1 MKSLTGKT
9 AWITGA
15 SSGIGAATAR
25 AFSQA
30 GARVLLSARRA
41 DRLEALKDE
50 LPLAEVLP
58 LDVCNASEILDAVGD
73 RELDLVV
80 ACAGLARG
88 LDLIQEGKPEDWSVT
103 IDTNIKGVLHAI
115 HGSLPGMLRRGQG
128 DLVLVGSVAG
138 RQVYPG
144 GNVYN
149 ASKYG
154 VRAIYEALRLD
165 AGGKGVRF
173 TTVDPGMVESEF
185 SLARLGDKN
194 AAAKIYENMQPLTPE
209 DVADA
214 ILYAVTRPS
223 HVNIGEIVLW
233 PTCQASTRD
242 VTRDA

>member
-1 MKSLTGKT
+1 MKSLEGKT

-15 SSGIGAATAR
+15 SAGIGAATAR
-25 AFSQA
+25 TFSAA
-30 GARVLLSARRA
+30 GATVLLSARRQE
-41 DRLEALKDE
+41 RLEALAEE
-50 LPLAEVLP
+50 LPHAEVLP
-58 LDVCNASEILDAVGD
+58 LDVCDAEQVRAAVQD
-73 RELDLVV
+73 RQLDLVV

-88 LDLIQEGKPEDWSVT
+88 LDLIQDGDPADWAVT
-103 IDTNIKGVLHAI
+103 IDTNIKGVLHVI
-115 HGSLPGMLRRGQG
+115 HAALPNLLEQGSG

-138 RQVYPG
+138 RQVYPA
-144 GNVYN
+144 GNIYN

-154 VRAIYEALRLD
+154 VRAIYESLRLD

-185 SLARLGDKN
+185 SLARLGDAQ
-194 AAAKIYENMQPLTPE
+194 AAAKIYENMQALTPE

-214 ILYAVTRPS
+214 ILYAVTRPQ

-242 VTRDA
+242 VTRDS